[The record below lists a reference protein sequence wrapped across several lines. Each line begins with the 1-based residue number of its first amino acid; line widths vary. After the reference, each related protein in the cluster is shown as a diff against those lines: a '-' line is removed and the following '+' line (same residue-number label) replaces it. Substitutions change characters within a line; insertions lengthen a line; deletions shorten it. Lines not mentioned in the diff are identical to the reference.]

1 MQQTI
6 NGELNAL
13 FSAKKGQNNIKAF
26 SNGITVA
33 ILPIIFILSY
43 IHITNHF
50 HSMNIINQCAYTFFC
65 LVAVS
70 L

>member
-1 MQQTI
+1 MH
-6 NGELNAL
+6 
-13 FSAKKGQNNIKAF
+13 FFCRAKKGQHNIKAF

-43 IHITNHF
+43 VRITNHF
-50 HSMNIINQCAYTFFC
+50 HSINIINQRAYTFFVVVVV
-65 LVAVS
+65 VAVS